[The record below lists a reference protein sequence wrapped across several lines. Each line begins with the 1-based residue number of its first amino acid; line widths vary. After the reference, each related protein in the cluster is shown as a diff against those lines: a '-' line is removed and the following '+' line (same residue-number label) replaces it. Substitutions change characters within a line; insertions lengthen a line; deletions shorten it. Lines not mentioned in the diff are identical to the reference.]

1 MSFTID
7 SSSLAYFLAKDS
19 APDGWRVES
28 SSPAD
33 IGTTLPLSIVSA
45 SAPISVANHRAEAS
59 ASFTIVASCY
69 SRNRAEARAGCDAV
83 YAGFFAAWRSHG
95 VTPYGW
101 ISRIGND
108 SQQPTYV
115 ASGLEVDDVHRFDC
129 TLSIIARH

>member
-7 SSSLAYFLAKDS
+7 SSSLSYALARGS

-33 IGTTLPLSIVSA
+33 IGASLPLAIVSA
-45 SAPISVANHRAEAS
+45 SGPTSVVNGRAEAS

-69 SRNRAEARAGCDAV
+69 SQNRAEARAGCDAI
-83 YAGFFAAWRSHG
+83 YAGFFAAWRSHA

-115 ASGLEVDDVHRFDC
+115 ASGLEADDVHRFDC
-129 TLSIIARH
+129 TLSVIARH

>member
-1 MSFTID
+1 MSFTVD
-7 SSSLAYFLAKDS
+7 SLSMSYVLAKS
-19 APDGWRVES
+19 VAPDGWRVES

-33 IGTTLPLSIVSA
+33 IGATLPLAIVSA
-45 SAPISVANHRAEAS
+45 SGPTSVTNHRAEAS
-59 ASFTIVASCY
+59 ASFTVVVSCY
-69 SRNRAEARAGCDAV
+69 SRNRAEARQACDAF
-83 YAGFFAAWRSHG
+83 YAGFIQAWRSRT